1 MQLNSFKKII
11 INFKRDLFLFPMT
24 FVIYFL
30 LLLRQVVKLHKLKE
44 KHKLNVFKSANISKF
59 QVLFYILRVYSS
71 HRNDVWSA

>member
-44 KHKLNVFKSANISKF
+44 KHKLNVFKSTNISKF
-59 QVLFYILRVYSS
+59 QVLYILRAYSS